1 MKCMKKPVV
10 IEEPQFGE
18 ERPPDLFDKTYESGV
33 ARVYTNEED
42 DASLTFLR
50 WFMKGWK
57 IKHEYYRKIVCR

>member
-10 IEEPQFGE
+10 IEEPQFCK
-18 ERPPDLFDKTYESGV
+18 ERPPDWFDKTYESGV

-50 WFMKGWK
+50 WFMKGG
-57 IKHEYYRKIVCR
+57 R